1 MSQQT
6 TRPIAIVTGASRQRG
21 IGSAVCRAL
30 AQSGVDIFFTH
41 WSPYDR
47 FMHYQ
52 GEDETPIQLQDELRA
67 MGVRCEQMSV
77 DLGDVQAPRRIMD
90 TVEERLGVASILV
103 NNAVHDEDEQPF
115 DQLTAVTLDKFY
127 AINMR
132 GTLLLSIEFARRF
145 AQSTG
150 GRIISLSSGQGVG
163 AMPGKLPYIATKGAI
178 EAFTVTL
185 AAELAPRGITVNAV
199 DPGATDTGWMTEELK
214 QALLSHSPMGRLG
227 QPEDAA
233 RLIRFLASEEAG
245 WITGQIIHSRG
256 GM

>member
-1 MSQQT
+1 MSQQIT
-6 TRPIAIVTGASRQRG
+6 HPIAIVTGASRQRG

-30 AQSGVDIFFTH
+30 AQRGIDIFFTH

-47 FMHYQ
+47 FMRYE
-52 GEDETPIQLQDELRA
+52 GEEETPLHLQNELRA

-77 DLGDVQAPRRIMD
+77 DLGDVEAPRRILD
-90 TVEERLGVASILV
+90 TVEERLGSASILV
-103 NNAVHDEDEQPF
+103 NNAAYSENQQPF
-115 DQLTAVTLDKFY
+115 DKLTAATLDKFY
-127 AINMR
+127 AINIR

-145 AQSTG
+145 VQATG
-150 GRIISLSSGQGVG
+150 GRIINLSSGQGVG
-163 AMPGKLPYIATKGAI
+163 AMPGEIPYIATKGAI

-185 AAELAPRGITVNAV
+185 AAELAPRGITVNAI

-214 QALLSHSPMGRLG
+214 QALLAHAPMGRIG

-233 RLIRFLASEEAG
+233 RLIRFLASEESG
-245 WITGQIIHSRG
+245 WITGQIMHSRG